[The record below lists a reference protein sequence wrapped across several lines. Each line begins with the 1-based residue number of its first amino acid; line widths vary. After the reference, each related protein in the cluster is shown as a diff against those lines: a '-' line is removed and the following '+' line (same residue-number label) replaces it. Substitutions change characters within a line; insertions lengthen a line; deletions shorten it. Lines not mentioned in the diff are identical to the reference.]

1 MKKSIIVFFVLLL
14 AASANAAT
22 IVLDFEGLD
31 NQEAINNFYNG
42 GTSQN
47 GNSGVNYG
55 VSFSQNT
62 LALIDADAGGTGN
75 FGGEPSPDTVMFFLT
90 GDAAIMNVA
99 AGFDTGFSFF
109 YTAINNPGSV
119 GVYDGFDGTGNLL
132 ALLDIPVT
140 ISDGG
145 DPSGLFSPFFGL
157 GVTFSGLAKSVSFAG
172 VQNQIGFDDV
182 TFGSAT
188 PGGQPVVPEP
198 SSLLLLSMGLL
209 GTVFVRR
216 RMNASKM

>member
-1 MKKSIIVFFVLLL
+1 MKKTLIVLFVLLL

-22 IVLDFEGLD
+22 IVLDFEGLGD
-31 NQEAINNFYNG
+31 QEAINDFYNG

-47 GNSGVNYG
+47 GNSGFNYG
-55 VSFSQNT
+55 VSFSSNT
-62 LALIDADAGGTGN
+62 LSIIDSDAGGSGN

-90 GDAAIMNVA
+90 GAAAIMNVA

-109 YTAINNPGSV
+109 YSAINNPGSV

-140 ISDGG
+140 ISNGG
-145 DPSGLFSPFFGL
+145 DPTGSFSPFFGL
-157 GVTFSGLAKSVSFAG
+157 GITFSGLAKSVAFAG

-188 PGGQPVVPEP
+188 PGQQTVVPEP
-198 SSLLLLSMGLL
+198 STMLLLSMGLL
-209 GTVFVRR
+209 GTVFARR